1 MMSQVGSMDPGLLQ
15 NAARQMQNMSPADLA
30 RAQREMGSM
39 DPAALAR
46 QAEQASTM
54 LSGQQQYIINVS
66 IGCWSLLVARMT
78 CASALSPRE

>member
-1 MMSQVGSMDPGLLQ
+1 
-15 NAARQMQNMSPADLA
+15 
-30 RAQREMGSM
+30 MGSM

-46 QAEQASTM
+46 QAEQASTL